1 MIGGVE
7 YKLWLDGT
15 PVDEKFYTMIETVTV
30 EQGIDLATEARLE
43 VEMCATDD
51 GTWSGPTD
59 DYATPW
65 QNLRLEVRNRNSRW
79 VPLIDGPVVSW
90 DATMHGQPGQ
100 STFMLI
106 ARDATEYLNR
116 EARIEAYEKKTDEQ
130 LIRDLFERHG
140 FDKEHV
146 HLDEIPP
153 QPKDR
158 PLKHIQRGTDIEML
172 RSIAE
177 PYDLHVYVVPGDEV
191 NTSEAHVKRLRTTGA
206 TDVPVLVLTGADRNV
221 ESCQARNDI
230 ANATRY
236 QFMDFDI
243 DKVDAGRVTL
253 TSKWSK
259 EDANPVPDP
268 RLPPDPK
275 RGEVHRV
282 GAVVQLQGAVSTV
295 TDLKHLGTQILSP
308 YVSAFRNVTEVGAR
322 AQQRSSYTITVTGQV
337 RAGCYDGV
345 MRAYDRV
352 KLRGVNAKLCTTYV
366 VREVTHTFDRSE
378 YRQDF
383 TLMTNSVAEA
393 AMSPAVPAG
402 VL

>member
-7 YKLWLDGT
+7 YKLWLDGK
-15 PVDEKFYTMIETVTV
+15 PVDEKFYTMIEMVTV

-51 GTWSGPTD
+51 GTWSGPSD

-79 VPLIDGPVVSW
+79 TPLIDGPVVSW

-116 EARIEAYEKKTDEQ
+116 EARIETYEKKTDEQ
-130 LIRDLFERHG
+130 LIRGLFERHG
-140 FDKEHV
+140 FDDAHV
-146 HLDEIPP
+146 HLDDIPK

-177 PYDLHVYVVPGDEV
+177 PYDLHVYVVPGDQV
-191 NTSEAHVKRLRTTGA
+191 NTSEAYVKRLRTTGD

-236 QFMDFDI
+236 QFVDFDI
-243 DKVDAGRVTL
+243 DRVKTGEVTL
-253 TSKWSK
+253 TTKWSDA
-259 EDANPVPDP
+259 DANP
-268 RLPPDPK
+268 
-275 RGEVHRV
+275 RGGKVQRV
-282 GAVVQLQGAVSTV
+282 EPIVQLQGAMSTV

-308 YVSAFRNVTEVGAR
+308 YVSAFRNATEVGAR

-345 MRAYDRV
+345 LRAYDRV
-352 KLRGVNAKLCTTYV
+352 KLRGVNAKLCTTYI

-378 YRQDF
+378 HRQDF

-393 AMSPAVPAG
+393 AMNRAVPAG